1 MSIVLL
7 VHSTNKMYRFGFN
20 GQEKDDEVSGVGNT
34 MTATFWEY
42 DARLGRRWNLDPKV
56 IVGISEYACFFNN
69 PIFNTDIHGD
79 IPIPLYDKFKIWGW
93 RIDSWFGPRNTGL
106 KGASKFHK
114 GLDFNYKGGTD
125 TDFGAPV
132 LTTHNGTAKIDNDIA
147 GQEGRSVTITSPDGS
162 FRTIYMHL
170 SEITIKDGAEINEG
184 DIIGE
189 IGGSANGSERGREVH
204 LHYSIQK
211 FNAKTG
217 EWKSIDPTEGK
228 GRSSKNIVDPQK
240 WIKEDSSKKES
251 KTIWN
256 EFKDW
261 INNNIFEKKKKNDIM
276 DYIPVNP
283 KTENK
288 V

>member
-1 MSIVLL
+1 
-7 VHSTNKMYRFGFN
+7 MYRFGFN